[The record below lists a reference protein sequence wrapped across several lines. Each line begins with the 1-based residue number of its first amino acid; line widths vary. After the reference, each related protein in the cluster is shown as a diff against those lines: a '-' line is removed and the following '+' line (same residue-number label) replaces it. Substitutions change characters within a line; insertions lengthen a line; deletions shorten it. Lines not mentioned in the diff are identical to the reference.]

1 MNSKTGQGTLL
12 PFALSLAPFVA
23 LCTLNSAM
31 YRYGASDQ
39 AFYVPAVL
47 IRLYQPYFPRDLP
60 LIASQARLTLTDEA
74 IAGLARLTGAPLP
87 ALFAALYVA
96 SLVVLACG
104 AWLVASRL
112 YTSRWSALALLAAL
126 TLRHSIWRTGTNTL
140 EGYFHP
146 RQLAFGIGTL
156 AIAALLRGR
165 VAAALAAVAVSLVV
179 HPTTAAWFALWTVGA
194 AAFDPRWRK
203 PIVAGA
209 ILAGLSGIWAI
220 TAGPLAGRLV
230 RMDPEWLATLE
241 SKDYLFPF
249 EWPIGVWVLNAIYV
263 PIIVWLFVWRRRAG
277 LVDRA
282 EMGFAIGCLA
292 LVAVFVAALPFN
304 AARIALAVQLQTPR
318 VFWMLDFTAT
328 VYLVWALTEAGARR
342 PRAAAVAAIVAVL
355 SLSRGLY
362 LKFVQFPDRPFVQA
376 GIRLDDWG
384 RVMAWAR
391 ASDPRSGWLADPM
404 HAVRYGTSLR
414 VAGERDVLVEAVK
427 DGAIGMY
434 DRGMA
439 MRTRER
445 IAAAGDFGSL
455 TAARSQALA
464 ETYGLDY
471 LVTDR
476 PLDLPLAFES
486 GPLRVYRLR

>member
-1 MNSKTGQGTLL
+1 
-12 PFALSLAPFVA
+12 
-23 LCTLNSAM
+23 
-31 YRYGASDQ
+31 
-39 AFYVPAVL
+39 
-47 IRLYQPYFPRDLP
+47 
-60 LIASQARLTLTDEA
+60 
-74 IAGLARLTGAPLP
+74 
-87 ALFAALYVA
+87 
-96 SLVVLACG
+96 
-104 AWLVASRL
+104 
-112 YTSRWSALALLAAL
+112 
-126 TLRHSIWRTGTNTL
+126 
-140 EGYFHP
+140 
-146 RQLAFGIGTL
+146 
-156 AIAALLRGR
+156 
-165 VAAALAAVAVSLVV
+165 
-179 HPTTAAWFALWTVGA
+179 
-194 AAFDPRWRK
+194 
-203 PIVAGA
+203 
-209 ILAGLSGIWAI
+209 
-220 TAGPLAGRLV
+220 
-230 RMDPEWLATLE
+230 
-241 SKDYLFPF
+241 
-249 EWPIGVWVLNAIYV
+249 
-263 PIIVWLFVWRRRAG
+263 
-277 LVDRA
+277 
-282 EMGFAIGCLA
+282 
-292 LVAVFVAALPFN
+292 
-304 AARIALAVQLQTPR
+304 
-318 VFWMLDFTAT
+318 MLDFTAT